1 MSPRDLWALVAFT
14 IPLLSL
20 ADHAR
25 AELPDIKSELTALLE
40 KAQFGAAVV
49 RCNEVL
55 KAPEL
60 DLELKALCAKAHV
73 GLGDRLLAAG
83 SPVNARTRW
92 EEAASLDP
100 RLMDDED
107 FVKRLTETPTR
118 PAPGSTGTAGTAGS
132 PDPTGP
138 TTGARP
144 IPRPIPRPFDKPPK
158 KERPIPVP
166 TAEDGP
172 RFGMG
177 FGMGLSF
184 GFDGLASATLSW
196 LTDQRYLVEVAFGI
210 VYPSADVRF
219 RWFGLKH
226 CVTPYLGF
234 GLFVPFGQDDRLG
247 LDLSSYESLYELGE
261 NFHLDLGVTWMP
273 TLGLDLSAGIAFVT
287 PFDQDHP
294 DSVLFFPQVSGS
306 VTWRF

>member
-1 MSPRDLWALVAFT
+1 MNPLERSALLVLA

-25 AELPDIKSELTALLE
+25 AELPNIKSELTALLE

-55 KAPEL
+55 ETP

-92 EEAASLDP
+92 EEAAALDP

-107 FVKRLTETPTR
+107 FVKRLTDTPT
-118 PAPGSTGTAGTAGS
+118 PPSSS
-132 PDPTGP
+132 PTNPTGSSGT

-144 IPRPIPRPFDKPPK
+144 IPRPIDKPPK
-158 KERPIPVP
+158 KERPIPLP
-166 TAEDGP
+166 TAADGP

-196 LTDQRYLVEVAFGI
+196 LTDQRFLVEVAFGI

-226 CVTPYLGF
+226 CVTPHLGF

-247 LDLSSYESLYELGE
+247 LDLASYESLYELGE

-273 TLGLDLSAGIAFVT
+273 TRGLDLSAGIAFVT

>member
-1 MSPRDLWALVAFT
+1 MSARLASALATLAAVV
-14 IPLLSL
+14 SL
-20 ADHAR
+20 AGAAR
-25 AELPDIKSELTALLE
+25 AETPDPKADLTALLE

-49 RCNEVL
+49 RCNEAL
-55 KAPEL
+55 KSQDTHDA
-60 DLELKALCAKAHV
+60 DLELKALCARAHV
-73 GLGDRLLAAG
+73 GLGDRLMAAG
-83 SPVNARTRW
+83 SPANARTRW
-92 EEAASLDP
+92 EEAAALDP
-100 RLMDDED
+100 RLMDDAD
-107 FVKRLTETPTR
+107 FVKRLTEAPTR
-118 PAPGSTGTAGTAGS
+118 PATGSPTTGSTGQPGGV
-132 PDPTGP
+132 
-138 TTGARP
+138 RP
-144 IPRPIPRPFDKPPK
+144 IPRPVEKPPK

-172 RFGMG
+172 RFGLG

-196 LTDQRYLVEVAFGI
+196 LTDQRFLLEVALGI
-210 VYPSADVRF
+210 VYPSADLRF
-219 RWFGLKH
+219 RWFGLTH

-273 TLGLDLSAGIAFVT
+273 LVGLDLSAGIAFVT

-306 VTWRF
+306 VTWHF